1 MKTKYSI
8 KKKYKKRLAKQ
19 LKDDAAKPKKR
30 YSYE

>member
-19 LKDDAAKPKKR
+19 LKDDAARPTPKWVQK
-30 YSYE
+30 